1 MIRRASAA
9 GSCTSDWADSIVRI
23 WRDTRTI
30 SWSAGLTLIALL
42 VFGAVKG
49 RFSGVDAVK
58 SALQTALVGSVAASA
73 AYFLAR
79 LVNKFG

>member
-1 MIRRASAA
+1 MAFRVRRWITWSLPSPGIQNA
-9 GSCTSDWADSIVRI
+9 GWIG
-23 WRDTRTI
+23 
-30 SWSAGLTLIALL
+30 WSAGLTLIALL

-49 RFSGVDAVK
+49 KFGGVDMLK
-58 SALQTALVGSVAASA
+58 SALQTALVGSLAASA